1 MFERMHV
8 NDPENVDLE
17 AVKVMLRSLCGPSVV
32 GAVFGRTRLRDA
44 VSRHLG
50 CPLPKGEQILDT
62 MIDRGHLRQQVHP
75 DGWVY
80 WAVH

>member
-1 MFERMHV
+1 
-8 NDPENVDLE
+8 
-17 AVKVMLRSLCGPSVV
+17 
-32 GAVFGRTRLRDA
+32 VFGRMRLRDA